1 MKKKEQ
7 YGIKKMTVVLWREG
21 WLKPLSDLDIG
32 SEICKLCG
40 KKFND
45 NDFVTCCEFCE
56 IGIMHSLCAD
66 NHILS
71 NHNSEIMKKIE
82 TQRDRRLHD
91 YQ

>member
-1 MKKKEQ
+1 
-7 YGIKKMTVVLWREG
+7 MTVVLWREG

-56 IGIMHSLCAD
+56 IGIMHGLCAD
-66 NHILS
+66 
-71 NHNSEIMKKIE
+71 
-82 TQRDRRLHD
+82 
-91 YQ
+91 